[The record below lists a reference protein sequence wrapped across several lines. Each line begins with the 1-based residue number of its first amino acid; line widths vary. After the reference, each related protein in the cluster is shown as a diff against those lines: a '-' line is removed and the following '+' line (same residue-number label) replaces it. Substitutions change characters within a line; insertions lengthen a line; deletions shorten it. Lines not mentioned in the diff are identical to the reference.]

1 MAHLLDN
8 EVDTPLGVR
17 RLHLGKLVAIA
28 HHLGHAFRDI
38 CVLVNGDL
46 RAPLALG
53 EDIVVGGVARVG
65 RGVVAALLRSR
76 EPVPKAV
83 TTGGRTT

>member
-1 MAHLLDN
+1 MD
-8 EVDTPLGVR
+8 
-17 RLHLGKLVAIA
+17 
-28 HHLGHAFRDI
+28 
-38 CVLVNGDL
+38 NGDL

-76 EPVPKAV
+76 EP
-83 TTGGRTT
+83 GGIESRSDVLVQVSRSHRRIER